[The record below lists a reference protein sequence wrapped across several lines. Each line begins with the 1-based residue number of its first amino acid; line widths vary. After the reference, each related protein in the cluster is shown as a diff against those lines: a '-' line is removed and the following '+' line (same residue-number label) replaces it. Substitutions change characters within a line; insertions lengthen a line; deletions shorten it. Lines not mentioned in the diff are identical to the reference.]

1 MGKHDYMGNSNNEYE
16 ELYVKYTLA
25 MRKLEA
31 ELKNLVDAY
40 KFSNPNDDIVD
51 HTKSRIKSF
60 DSAVKKLQKRE
71 LDVTPENMENCL
83 CDMVGFRIVCPFTE
97 DVYKMV
103 DLIKT
108 CEAFGIEKEN
118 DYIVEPKKS
127 GYTSYHIDVSIPI
140 RFKGDITY
148 VFAEI
153 QIRTMAM
160 DLWAT
165 LDHKLR
171 YKLSEG
177 IQEELSPE
185 FLARAKDMSRFDY
198 RMQCLKDEIVEMR
211 NDESVEKPKKMVKK
225 R

>member
-1 MGKHDYMGNSNNEYE
+1 MTKIDTEFE
-16 ELYVKYTLA
+16 ELYIKYTLA

-40 KFSNPNDDIVD
+40 RFNNSNEEIVD

-60 DSAVKKLQKRE
+60 ESATKKLQKKE
-71 LDVTPENMENCL
+71 LAVTPENMEKHL
-83 CDMVGFRIVCPFTE
+83 CDMVGFRIVCPFKE

-103 DLIKT
+103 DLIKSSDS
-108 CEAFGIEKEN
+108 FGIEKEN
-118 DYIVEPKKS
+118 DYIEEPKKS
-127 GYTSYHIDVSIPI
+127 GYSSYHIDVSIPI
-140 RFKGDITY
+140 KFNGEISF

-171 YKLSEG
+171 YKLSYD
-177 IQEELSPE
+177 IQDELSSE
-185 FLARAKDMSRFDY
+185 FRARAKDMNRFDY
-198 RMQCLKDEIVEMR
+198 RMQCLKEEVHEMQEKEVE
-211 NDESVEKPKKMVKK
+211 EKPKKLMRK

>member
-1 MGKHDYMGNSNNEYE
+1 ME
-16 ELYVKYTLA
+16 
-25 MRKLEA
+25 
-31 ELKNLVDAY
+31 KN
-40 KFSNPNDDIVD
+40 
-51 HTKSRIKSF
+51 
-60 DSAVKKLQKRE
+60 
-71 LDVTPENMENCL
+71 L
-83 CDMVGFRIVCPFTE
+83 CDMVGFRIVCPFKE

-108 CEAFGIEKEN
+108 CDAFGIEKEN
-118 DYIVEPKKS
+118 DYILEPKDS

-140 RFKGDITY
+140 RFKGELTF

-165 LDHKLR
+165 LDHRLR
-171 YKLSEG
+171 YKLSED

-185 FLARAKDMSRFDY
+185 FLARAKDMTRFDY
-198 RMQCLKDEIVEMR
+198 RMQCLKDEIGEMI
-211 NDESVEKPKKMVKK
+211 NDEQLEKPKKMIKK